1 MEGMIYVEKAVGGR
15 LRGWVRSLWYCC
27 APECGH
33 QRERV
38 LPNGCI
44 QIVLN
49 LSRGYLT
56 DCGQDG
62 RADRRLPAAIVVGA
76 RARYEV
82 IDTGDLADV
91 AGIVIEPG
99 GFSGL
104 FRERADL
111 FFEQSLDLGGVWD
124 GRADGLGRAG
134 VARGRVV
141 RGAGPVERLSEAP
154 TPEEK
159 LRVLEGMLNGFVGE
173 RMRRSA
179 LVDQAMHEFGA
190 RGVKVEECARSVG
203 VSERRL
209 SEVFREHV
217 GIAPKMWCRL
227 MRFQAA
233 VGALHKGT
241 DVPWAELAL
250 ECGYYDQAHFVNDF
264 RGFSGLDPTSY
275 TRKTGRWQNHVVME

>member
-1 MEGMIYVEKAVGGR
+1 MIYLERAASGR
-15 LRGWVRSLWYCC
+15 LRPWVRSLWYCS
-27 APECGH
+27 APECAH

-56 DCGQDG
+56 DCGPDG
-62 RADRRLPAAIVVGA
+62 QRQARLPAAIVVGA

-82 IDTGDLADV
+82 IDTGDLADI

-99 GFSGL
+99 GFAGL
-104 FRERADL
+104 FGERADL
-111 FFEQSLDLGGVWD
+111 FFEQSIDLGSVWD
-124 GRADGLGRAG
+124 GRRDGVGRVNG
-134 VARGRVV
+134 GRGRVV
-141 RGAGPVERLSEAP
+141 RGAGPLERLCEAK
-154 TPEEK
+154 TPEGK
-159 LRVLEGMLNGFVGE
+159 LSALDGMLSGLVDE
-173 RMRRSA
+173 QARRSE
-179 LVDQAMHEFGA
+179 LVDQAMWEFSA

-227 MRFQAA
+227 RRFQAV
-233 VGALHKGT
+233 VGALHRGT
-241 DVPWAELAL
+241 EMRWAELAV

-275 TRKTGRWQNHVVME
+275 TKKTGKWQNHVVME

>member
-1 MEGMIYVEKAVGGR
+1 
-15 LRGWVRSLWYCC
+15 
-27 APECGH
+27 
-33 QRERV
+33 V

-56 DCGQDG
+56 DCSEDG
-62 RADRRLPAAIVVGA
+62 RREAKLPAAIVVGA

-82 IDTGDLADV
+82 IDTGDLADL

-99 GFSGL
+99 GFAGL

-111 FFEQSLDLGGVWD
+111 FFEQSIDLGLVWD
-124 GRADGLGRAG
+124 GREDGAGRVNCGRGRA
-134 VARGRVV
+134 V
-141 RGAGPVERLSEAP
+141 RGAGPAERLGEAK

-159 LRVLEGMLNGFVGE
+159 LRALDEMLSGFVDE
-173 RMRRSA
+173 RARRSD
-179 LVDQAMHEFGA
+179 LVDQAMWEFGA
-190 RGVKVEECARSVG
+190 RGVKVQECARSVG

-227 MRFQAA
+227 RRFQAA
-233 VGALHKGT
+233 VGALHRGT
-241 DVPWAELAL
+241 EMRWAELAV

-275 TRKTGRWQNHVVME
+275 TKKTGRWMNHVVME